1 VAAQEPIGV
10 TADQLGSTQELRL
23 RQLHGVLFYAVRL
36 VGIGMAIYHIV
47 ILGFYPT
54 DPQKFYA
61 MHLLFATVL
70 AFLLVPG
77 RRGATRPTWWD
88 WLLIVITTAVVVY
101 QFIDFE
107 GLTRRAGVVPTTPD
121 LVFGMLLILVVVESV
136 RRISGW
142 ALPIMVGVVM
152 VYPFVREYLP
162 GLLHGNNYEFSR
174 VISFQFGENG
184 IYSTPIAT
192 SARYVYLFILLGAF
206 LEGSGIGRFI
216 VNLGLALAGRRRGG
230 PAKVSIITS
239 ALFGTA
245 SGSSAA
251 NVMVDGVINIPL
263 MKSVGFRAPIAGAI
277 EAMTST
283 GGQIVPPVMGAAA
296 FLMADILG
304 IPYAKV
310 AVAAIGPALLYY
322 ISAFWMIDLYSARA
336 GLRGL
341 PKDQLPRLGAIVLRN
356 GYLLA
361 PLVVLLYLIMIVDLS
376 PFRAALWALVVT
388 VGVSLLRAETR
399 MGLLKILDAMYEG
412 STRSIEIATT
422 TAAAGMVVGILSLT
436 GLGGKIALALVAL
449 TQGNVVALLFASMI
463 VALVLGTGLPTTAD
477 YAIIASTLAPA
488 IIQLGVAPLSAHMFL
503 FYFACLSAITPPV
516 ALAVYAAASLARSS
530 MWETG
535 FQAMRFALAGFL
547 VPYMFV
553 FGPQLLLQG
562 PAPEVALSLVTG
574 MLGTLC
580 LAGAV
585 VGFLLKP
592 ATWPERVLLF
602 AASLLLIDP
611 GLVTDVGGVL
621 LFSATVV
628 MQRLRRSAAT
638 AVPA

>member
-1 VAAQEPIGV
+1 MEKLEVSS
-10 TADQLGSTQELRL
+10 DQLGSTQELRL
-23 RQLHGVLFYAVRL
+23 RPLQGGFFYLIRL
-36 VGIGMAIYHIV
+36 VGIAMAIYHIV

-77 RRGATRPTWWD
+77 RRRGATARPTWWD

-101 QFIDFE
+101 QFVDFE
-107 GLTRRAGVVPTTPD
+107 GLTRRAGVVPTTLD
-121 LVFGMLLILVVVESV
+121 LVFGLLLILVVIESV

-142 ALPIMVGVVM
+142 ALPIMVGLVM
-152 VYPFVREYLP
+152 LYPFVREYLP

-192 SARYVYLFILLGAF
+192 SARYVYLFVLLGAF

-216 VNLGLALAGRRRGG
+216 VNLGLSVAGRRRGG
-230 PAKVSIITS
+230 PAKVSIVTS

-263 MKSVGFRAPIAGAI
+263 MKSVGFSAPVAGAI
-277 EAMTST
+277 EATTST

-304 IPYAKV
+304 IPYGKV

-322 ISAFWMIDLYSARA
+322 VSAFWMIDLYSARA

-341 PKDQLPRLGAIVLRN
+341 PKEQLPRLGATLLRS

-399 MGLLKILDAMYEG
+399 LGLLKILDAMYEG
-412 STRSIEIATT
+412 SIRSIEIATT
-422 TAAAGMVVGILSLT
+422 TAAAGMIVGILSLT

-449 TQGNVVALLFASMI
+449 TQGNLVALLFASMI

-516 ALAVYAAASLARSS
+516 ALAVYAAASLARAS

-535 FQAMRFALAGFL
+535 FHAMKFAAAGFL

-562 PAPEVALSLVTG
+562 SAPEVGLSLLTAT
-574 MLGTLC
+574 LGTLC
-580 LAGAV
+580 LAAAV
-585 VGFLLKP
+585 VGYLLKP
-592 ATWPERVLLF
+592 ATWPERAVLF

-611 GLVTDVGGVL
+611 GLLTDVLGFALLAAAVL
-621 LFSATVV
+621 
-628 MQRLRRSAAT
+628 MQRLRRFAP
-638 AVPA
+638 AVEPA